1 MTVHKTSRVKISTAL
16 KRATA
21 LEMRLAGRTQQEI
34 ADRLQCSQPYAY
46 KLISDSLAELA
57 RQSEQAT
64 EELRELESIRLDSLW
79 DQAYKLA
86 MCGDLSAINTCIRI
100 SERRSK
106 LFGLDGVQKLE
117 HSGGVTISLQL
128 ADCSKR
134 E

>member
-1 MTVHKTSRVKISTAL
+1 MISNTSRVKVSTMYNRA
-16 KRATA
+16 RATE
-21 LEMRLAGRTQQEI
+21 LRRDGYTLQEI
-34 ADRLQCSQPYAY
+34 ADSLECSRSYAY
-46 KLISDSLAELA
+46 KLISKSLNDLA
-57 RQSEQAT
+57 VQSSQAT
-64 EELRELESIRLDSLW
+64 EELRELEAMRLDSLW
-79 DQAYKLA
+79 EQAYNLA
-86 MCGDLSAINTCIRI
+86 KCGDLSAINTCIRI